1 MGSTGADDKT
11 LGRVDRV
18 SAASLVDA
26 MGRSHRHRCHILNLV
41 SPTPGRVLFGPAA
54 TISFFPACSASLD
67 PDRFHFAGLFYEAV
81 GAEPAGKVLVLA
93 SNGYPE
99 TSLGGATKL
108 SRVENHNLAGVLTD
122 GRLRD
127 FQQLADYRFATYC
140 RGETTR
146 WGGDAVTPFQAN
158 VPVVLGGVGI
168 LPGHYIYADS
178 GGAVVIPADE
188 LESIL
193 KEAEQIEA
201 DDVAYLKTIKAER
214 LPSSHRSPAR
224 PPKPAV
230 GQDRARRTR

>member
-1 MGSTGADDKT
+1 MASTGADDET
-11 LGRVDRV
+11 LELVDRV
-18 SAASLVDA
+18 SSAALVDA
-26 MGRSHRHRCHILNLV
+26 MGRFHRHRCHILDLV
-41 SPTPGRVLFGPAA
+41 SPTPGRVLFGPAV
-54 TISFFPACSASLD
+54 TISFFPACSASAD
-67 PDRFHFAGLFYEAV
+67 PDKFNFADLFYEAV

-108 SRVENHNLAGVLTD
+108 SRVENHKLAGLLAD

-127 FQQLADYRFATYC
+127 FRQLGNYRFATYC

-146 WGGDAVTPFQAN
+146 WGGDTVTPFQAN

-168 LPGHYIYADS
+168 LPGHYIYADA

-188 LESIL
+188 IERVF

-201 DDVAYLKTIKAER
+201 DDVGYLKTIRAER
-214 LPSSHRSPAR
+214 LPSSQKSPAR
-224 PPKPAV
+224 LGSIV
-230 GQDRARRTR
+230 GQGGSRRTN

>member
-1 MGSTGADDKT
+1 MASTGAGDKT
-11 LGRVDRV
+11 LEVVGRVS
-18 SAASLVDA
+18 SAALVDA
-26 MGRSHRHRCHILNLV
+26 MGRFHRHRCHILDLV
-41 SPTPGRVLFGPAA
+41 SPTPGRVLFGPAV
-54 TISFFPACSASLD
+54 TISFFPACSASTD
-67 PDRFHFAGLFYEAV
+67 PDKVNFAGLFYEAV

-108 SRVENHNLAGVLTD
+108 SRVENHSLAGVLTD

-127 FQQLADYRFATYC
+127 FQQLGGYRFATYC

-158 VPVVLGGVGI
+158 VPVVVGGVGI
-168 LPGHYIYADS
+168 IPGNYIYADS

-193 KEAEQIEA
+193 KEAEQIES
-201 DDVAYLKTIKAER
+201 DDVAYLETIRAER
-214 LPSSHRSPAR
+214 LPAPRKSPAR
-224 PPKPAV
+224 TGPIV
-230 GQDRARRTR
+230 GRDRSRRTN

>member
-1 MGSTGADDKT
+1 MGSTGAHDKT
-11 LGRVDRV
+11 LELVDRV
-18 SAASLVDA
+18 SSAALVDA
-26 MGRSHRHRCHILNLV
+26 MGRSHRHKCHILDLV
-41 SPTPGRVLFGPAA
+41 SPTPGRVLFGPAV
-54 TISFFPACSASLD
+54 TISFFPACSASMD
-67 PDRFHFAGLFYEAV
+67 PDKLNFAGLFYEAV
-81 GAEPAGKVLVLA
+81 GAEPEGKVLVLA

-127 FQQLADYRFATYC
+127 FQHLGNYRFATYC

-158 VPVVLGGVGI
+158 VPVVLSGVGI

-188 LESIL
+188 LESVL
-193 KEAEQIEA
+193 TEAGQIEA
-201 DDVAYLKTIKAER
+201 DDVAYLKTIRAER
-214 LPSSHRSPAR
+214 LPSPQTSPAR
-224 PPKPAV
+224 PKPPV
-230 GQDRARRTR
+230 GQDRSRRTK